1 MKRLNRFV
9 ALALAASSFVMSTS
23 VLADMRI
30 SSASNPVWKAEC
42 GSCHLAYPPSLLPAD
57 AWRAVM
63 AGLDKHF
70 GADASVDAKTA
81 AEIGAFLEKHA
92 GASRGKT
99 AKPNLRITETAWFK
113 HEHDEVGAAVWR
125 SPKVKT
131 PSNCAA
137 CHRGAEQGNF
147 DEHDIRL
154 PK

>member
-1 MKRLNRFV
+1 MKLLNRIV
-9 ALALAASSFVMSTS
+9 ALALATGSLVMSTS
-23 VLADMRI
+23 ALADMRI
-30 SSASNPVWKAEC
+30 SSASNPAWKAEC

-81 AEIGAFLEKHA
+81 AEIGAFLEQHA
-92 GASRGKT
+92 GRSRGKT
-99 AKPNLRITETAWFK
+99 SKPNLRITETAWFQ

-131 PSNCAA
+131 PANCAA

>member
-1 MKRLNRFV
+1 MKLAKRIV
-9 ALALAASSFVMSTS
+9 ALVLTAIPLALS
-23 VLADMRI
+23 VDAMADMRI
-30 SSASNPVWKAEC
+30 TSASNPSWKAEC

-57 AWRAVM
+57 SWRAVM

-70 GADASVDAKTA
+70 GVDASIDAKTA
-81 AEIGAFLEKHA
+81 AEIGAFLEKNA
-92 GASRGKT
+92 GRSRGNT
-99 AKPNLRITETAWFK
+99 AKPNLRISETAWFK

-154 PK
+154 PR